1 MSDICYLIMKLYLIF
16 ALLFSVVYND
26 CDGTNGSKASDCNGK
41 LSENEKNSYARCC
54 FIKAGSEKGCV
65 ALTQKEFND
74 IDATIKS
81 FKDEEKKDIDDL
93 DCLSIYLKLGLLS
106 ILFLLF

>member
-1 MSDICYLIMKLYLIF
+1 MKLYLIV

-26 CDGTNGSKASDCNGK
+26 CDDINGSKASDCNGK
-41 LSENEKNSYARCC
+41 LSEDDKKTFERCC
-54 FIKAGSEKGCV
+54 FYKAGSEKGCV

-81 FKDEEKKDIDDL
+81 FKEGKKDIDDL
-93 DCLSIYLKLGLLS
+93 DCLSIYLKLGFLS